1 MFQANTPSRPNRI
14 PGTLELEI
22 SDPVLMLNEIARRY
36 ETTERVL
43 MEYVDNALDD
53 AEALY
58 VDHNQRYPYPITI
71 DITIDAA
78 AGAVTIQDNCRGMS
92 RDVLE
97 RVVKNIGE
105 SQKRGVTWVNGRF
118 GFGVQ
123 AFRAAAEHIQFQTQH
138 QTSSGYSLE
147 LDRRQQRGIKEAKR
161 HDDPFPT
168 NSGTGTIVTITGF
181 DPDWSDFSVES
192 VKAEIEHHFERLI
205 ARPGLT
211 ITVGE
216 AGQPARQCTPFD
228 YDHIAGRAIRRTLQA
243 TYKGETYPIELH
255 LVVAREKRPE
265 RAVSF
270 FVRGRRINDAVQ
282 IKSFIRKSAY
292 KTRLWGHPH
301 LLGYIEAG
309 EIVQPA
315 ITRDD
320 FNRTYGRQLCY
331 ETILTLEPEINTLIK
346 PVNQAGKNQ
355 TLGKLENVINEA
367 VAAAGAPDQADTG
380 SATPA
385 SVAEAGTTPAF
396 SAESTA
402 RSDGDGAFSAI
413 PDIRLVTEFPP
424 TVGVENRAYLVDNTI
439 YINIEHPDFQ
449 ERLAYTRQRIPKITD
464 RLTAYLAG
472 LISIYYPA
480 QPVEVTAGLEAQVD
494 TIIKL
499 ESVLHQQ
506 QAELGKALMN
516 S

>member
-1 MFQANTPSRPNRI
+1 MFRANTPSRPNRI
-14 PGTLELEI
+14 PGTMELEI

-58 VDHNQRYPYPITI
+58 RENDQHYPYPIAI
-71 DITIDAA
+71 EITIDPT
-78 AGAVTIQDNCRGMS
+78 AGTVTIQDNCRGMP

-105 SQKRGVTWVNGRF
+105 SSKRGVTWVNGRF
-118 GFGVQ
+118 GFGVH
-123 AFRAAAEHIQFQTQH
+123 AFRAAAESIRFQTQH

-147 LDRRQQRGIKEAKR
+147 LDRSQHRGIKEAKR
-161 HDDPFPT
+161 NDDAFPSD
-168 NSGTGTIVTITGF
+168 SGTGTIVTISNF
-181 DPDWSDFSVES
+181 DADWNDFSVDS

-205 ARPGLT
+205 ARPNLT

-216 AGQPARQCTPFD
+216 TDQSPQRCLPFD
-228 YDHIAGRAIRRTLQA
+228 YETLNGESIRRTLQVD
-243 TYKGETYPIELH
+243 YKEEPYPIAMQLM
-255 LVVAREKRPE
+255 VARDKQPD

-282 IKSFIRKSAY
+282 IKSFMRKSNF

-301 LLGYIEAG
+301 LLGYIEVG

-320 FNRTYGRQLCY
+320 FNRTKGRQLCY
-331 ETILTLEPEINTLIK
+331 EAILALEPEINTLIRR
-346 PVNQAGKNQ
+346 VNTVDKDK
-355 TLGKLENVINEA
+355 TLGTFENAINDA
-367 VAAAGAPDQADTG
+367 VAAAGTPDQATIPALGAASEG
-380 SATPA
+380 SAATAAP
-385 SVAEAGTTPAF
+385 
-396 SAESTA
+396 STDQIPDDSEPFA
-402 RSDGDGAFSAI
+402 M
-413 PDIRLVTEFPP
+413 PDIRLVSEFP
-424 TVGVENRAYLVDNTI
+424 TADDADKRVCRVNKTI

-449 ERLAYTRQRIPKITD
+449 ERLAYTRQKIPKITD

-472 LISIYYPA
+472 LISIYYPV
-480 QPVEVTAGLEAQVD
+480 QPSVETADLKAQVD

-499 ESVLHQQ
+499 ETALHQQ
-506 QAELGKALMN
+506 QSELAKALV
-516 S
+516 SK